1 VDMMSEAKTELTMYQ
16 IADQFIA
23 LANQL
28 SQQENDIGKVG
39 TAMRFA
45 SARFNAFEA
54 SIKSANLAAEKDHAL
69 AWFSDEFKAMLKE
82 NLEDHIA
89 NPPIA
94 AEQQE
99 PESDDSV
106 QMFKGV

>member
-1 VDMMSEAKTELTMYQ
+1 MSEQKTELTMYQ

-54 SIKSANLAAEKDHAL
+54 AIKSTDLAAEKDNAL
-69 AWFSDEFKAMLKE
+69 EWFSNEFKAMLNE
-82 NLEDHIA
+82 NLDDHIA
-89 NPPIA
+89 NPPIPA
-94 AEQQE
+94 Q
-99 PESDDSV
+99 PPVDDAV
-106 QMFKGV
+106 EIFKAD

>member
-1 VDMMSEAKTELTMYQ
+1 MSEQKTELTMYQ

-45 SARFNAFEA
+45 AARYNAFEA
-54 SIKSANLAAEKDHAL
+54 AIKSTDLAAEKDNAL
-69 AWFSDEFKAMLKE
+69 EWFSNEFKAMLNE
-82 NLEDHIA
+82 NLDDHIV
-89 NPPIA
+89 NPPI
-94 AEQQE
+94 
-99 PESDDSV
+99 PV
-106 QMFKGV
+106 QKPTDEAVEIFKSE

>member
-1 VDMMSEAKTELTMYQ
+1 MSEQKTELTMYQ

-54 SIKSANLAAEKDHAL
+54 AIKSTNLAAEKDNAL
-69 AWFSDEFKAMLKE
+69 EWFSNEFKAMLNE
-82 NLEDHIA
+82 NLDDHIA
-89 NPPIA
+89 NPPVPA
-94 AEQQE
+94 QQ
-99 PESDDSV
+99 PVDDAV
-106 QMFKGV
+106 KMFKAD

>member
-1 VDMMSEAKTELTMYQ
+1 MSEQNTELTMYQ

-45 SARFNAFEA
+45 SARYNAFEA
-54 SIKSANLAAEKDHAL
+54 AIKSADLAAEKDNAL
-69 AWFSDEFKAMLKE
+69 AWFSDEFKAMLNE
-82 NLEDHIA
+82 NLDDHIA
-89 NPPIA
+89 NPPI
-94 AEQQE
+94 EPPQQE
-99 PESDDSV
+99 QVVDDSV
-106 QMFKGV
+106 QVFKG

>member
-1 VDMMSEAKTELTMYQ
+1 MSEPKTELTMYQ

-54 SIKSANLAAEKDHAL
+54 AIKSADLATEKDHAL

-89 NPPIA
+89 NPPVPA
-94 AEQQE
+94 PSKEQ
-99 PESDDSV
+99 ESDDSV
-106 QMFKGV
+106 QMFKG

>member
-1 VDMMSEAKTELTMYQ
+1 MSEEKTELTMYQ

-23 LANQL
+23 LANKL

-54 SIKSANLAAEKDHAL
+54 AIKSSDLAAEKDHAL
-69 AWFSDEFKAMLKE
+69 EWFSNEYKAMLKE
-82 NLEDHIA
+82 NLEDHIT
-89 NPPIA
+89 NPPVPA
-94 AEQQE
+94 SPQEQA
-99 PESDDSV
+99 PDDSV
-106 QMFKGV
+106 QVFKAD

>member
-1 VDMMSEAKTELTMYQ
+1 MSEQKTELTMYQ

-45 SARFNAFEA
+45 SARYNAFEA
-54 SIKSANLAAEKDHAL
+54 AIKSTDLAAEKDNAL
-69 AWFSDEFKAMLKE
+69 EWFSNEFKAMLNE
-82 NLEDHIA
+82 NLDDHIA
-89 NPPIA
+89 NPPVPA
-94 AEQQE
+94 QQ
-99 PESDDSV
+99 STDDAV
-106 QMFKGV
+106 EIFKAD

>member
-1 VDMMSEAKTELTMYQ
+1 MSEQKTELTMYQ

-45 SARFNAFEA
+45 AARYNAFEA
-54 SIKSANLAAEKDHAL
+54 AIKSTDLAAEKDKL
-69 AWFSDEFKAMLKE
+69 TRLSLCK
-82 NLEDHIA
+82 N
-89 NPPIA
+89 
-94 AEQQE
+94 QQMK
-99 PESDDSV
+99 PSKSLNQNND
-106 QMFKGV
+106 MPYR

>member
-1 VDMMSEAKTELTMYQ
+1 MSEPKTELTMYQ

-54 SIKSANLAAEKDHAL
+54 SLKSSDLAAEKDHAL
-69 AWFSDEFKAMLKE
+69 AWFSDEYKAMLKE

-89 NPPIA
+89 NPPVA
-94 AEQQE
+94 APKKEQV
-99 PESDDSV
+99 SDDSV
-106 QMFKGV
+106 QMFKAD